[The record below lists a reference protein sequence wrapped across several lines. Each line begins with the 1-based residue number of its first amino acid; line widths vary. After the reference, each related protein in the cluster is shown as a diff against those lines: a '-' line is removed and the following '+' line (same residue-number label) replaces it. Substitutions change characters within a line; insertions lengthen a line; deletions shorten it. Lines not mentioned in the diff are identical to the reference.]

1 MAVMKILTEKIIVR
15 LLIIMIGI
23 HFIAAPAGAVN
34 LHAEKM
40 CCCSAMS
47 ITPYKPLSA
56 VYSSGDECC
65 SCSTKSSCNFK
76 KNNKYEPQIFLI
88 STARENQQKSGG
100 IIFFVICD
108 HSFFHSVKGW
118 GAQTHFPGTNDFI
131 PIYLQNSVL
140 IC

>member
-1 MAVMKILTEKIIVR
+1 MKILTEKIIAR

-23 HFIAAPAGAVN
+23 NIIAAPAVAVN
-34 LHAEKM
+34 LRAEKM

-47 ITPYKPLSA
+47 TTLDKPLSA
-56 VYSSGDECC
+56 VYSGGDECC

-88 STARENQQKSGG
+88 STAREYQQKSGG
-100 IIFFVICD
+100 IISFVISD
-108 HSFFHSVKGW
+108 RSFFLSVKGW
-118 GAQTHFPGTNDFI
+118 GTQTHFPSINDFI